1 LGTDLPLAAEVVLR
15 PASGRLSG
23 REPITSANVEAYRP
37 RPAAVAVATAFFR
50 DRGFESSEL
59 RGISFTIVA
68 LQSVF
73 ERTFGTRLAVTR
85 HGSAT
90 SVTSEAGTLELPLA
104 QIPAEVAEVIEA
116 VTFTPPPDYGP
127 TKV

>member
-1 LGTDLPLAAEVVLR
+1 MRSAG
-15 PASGRLSG
+15 GRLSG
-23 REPITSANVEAYRP
+23 REPITSANVEAFRP
-37 RPAAVAVATAFFR
+37 SPAAVAVATGFFR
-50 DRGFESSEL
+50 DRGFESSQL

-73 ERTFGTRLAVTR
+73 ERTFGTRLTVTR
-85 HGSAT
+85 HDGAT

-104 QIPAEVAEVIEA
+104 QIPAEVAAVIEA